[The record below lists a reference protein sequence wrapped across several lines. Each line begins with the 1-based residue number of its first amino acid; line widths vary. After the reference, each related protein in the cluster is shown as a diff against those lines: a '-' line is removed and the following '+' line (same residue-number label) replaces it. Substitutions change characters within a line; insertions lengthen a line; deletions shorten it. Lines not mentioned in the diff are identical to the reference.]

1 MMLVCLVIFKC
12 ICKNKIEKVDF
23 EGDKFWFKIDY
34 NKLMIMR
41 INKLNIKYK
50 KLEEIEI
57 FNYFGSVINKNSD
70 NRERLILGLV
80 K

>member
-1 MMLVCLVIFKC
+1 MMLICLVIFKY
-12 ICKNKIEKVDF
+12 ICKKRIEKVDF

-34 NKLMIMR
+34 NKLMIMM
-41 INKLNIKYK
+41 IKKLRIKYK

-70 NRERLILGLV
+70 IRERLLLVLV

>member
-1 MMLVCLVIFKC
+1 
-12 ICKNKIEKVDF
+12 
-23 EGDKFWFKIDY
+23 
-34 NKLMIMR
+34 MIMR

-57 FNYFGSVINKNSD
+57 FNYFGSVIKKNSD

>member
-1 MMLVCLVIFKC
+1 MLVCLVIFKC
-12 ICKNKIEKVDF
+12 ICKKKIEKVDF

>member
-12 ICKNKIEKVDF
+12 ICKKKIEKVDF

-41 INKLNIKYK
+41 IK
-50 KLEEIEI
+50 K
-57 FNYFGSVINKNSD
+57 
-70 NRERLILGLV
+70 
-80 K
+80 